1 MLIQIMKF
9 LYSIKERKKYS
20 NLFTKI
26 NNDNQNI
33 DMSSNYSSDDSGSI
47 YISEESHD
55 TINIDK
61 VRKYKKTK
69 NPFIIDEASDNT
81 VVDNYDTDDN
91 RSEGSLNNFI
101 DTNYNNEAS
110 YENYIYH
117 LKSMN
122 KK

>member
-1 MLIQIMKF
+1 
-9 LYSIKERKKYS
+9 
-20 NLFTKI
+20 
-26 NNDNQNI
+26 
-33 DMSSNYSSDDSGSI
+33 MSSNYSSDDSGSI